1 MTPSAVRERLS
12 LYLPRSLVEALR
24 RAVPPR
30 QRSEFVAEALA
41 QSLHRLQLKEAIAAA
56 AGCWSAED
64 HPELATGEDIDR
76 WIAEGRADL
85 GWDRPIGGE
94 DA

>member
-1 MTPSAVRERLS
+1 MTPSKVRERVS
-12 LYLPRSLVEALR
+12 LYLPRSLIEALR

-30 QRSEFVAEALA
+30 QRSEFVAEAVA
-41 QSLHRLQLKEAIAAA
+41 QSLHRLQLKEAITVA
-56 AGCWSAED
+56 AGSWRDED

-76 WIAEGRADL
+76 WIAEGRAAL
-85 GWDRPIGGE
+85 SWDRASGGD

>member
-1 MTPSAVRERLS
+1 MKHPVVRERVS

-24 RAVPPR
+24 RAVPAR

-41 QSLHRLQLKEAIAAA
+41 QSLYRQQLKEAIAAA
-56 AGCWSAED
+56 AGAWGDED
-64 HPELATGEDIDR
+64 HPELTTGEDIDR
-76 WIAEGRADL
+76 WLVEGRTTL
-85 GWDRPIGGE
+85 EWDRSPGAE